1 MTQHHRIAMLTAGG
15 LAPCLSSAVGGL
27 IERYSEVAPEAP
39 IIGYLAGYKGLL
51 QGTSISVTPEV
62 RRRAHVLHAHG
73 GTPLGNSRV
82 KLTNVADC
90 VKRGLVKEGEEPLK
104 VAASQLVRD
113 GITILHTIGGD
124 DTNTTAADLAA
135 YLKDNG
141 YQLTVVGL
149 PKTIDND
156 VVPIRQ
162 TLGAWTAAEQGAMF
176 FENVVNEQSTSSRQ
190 FVIHE
195 VMGRHC
201 GWLTAATA
209 RAWRER
215 LDRLEFL
222 PEFNLDRGH
231 KDIDAIYIPELPID
245 IEAEAAR
252 LKKRMDEMDS
262 VSIFV
267 SEGAAVH
274 EIVAELEGKGE
285 KVDRDA
291 FGHVR
296 LDQVKVG
303 DWFGKQFAGKI
314 GADKTL
320 VQKSGYFGRSAA
332 ANQADLDLIRAMVH
346 VAVDS
351 ALEGISGV
359 VGHDEE
365 KGDELRAIEFPRIK
379 GGKHF
384 DPRTPWFEDMLRD
397 IGQLA

>member
-1 MTQHHRIAMLTAGG
+1 
-15 LAPCLSSAVGGL
+15 
-27 IERYSEVAPEAP
+27 
-39 IIGYLAGYKGLL
+39 
-51 QGTSISVTPEV
+51 
-62 RRRAHVLHAHG
+62 
-73 GTPLGNSRV
+73 
-82 KLTNVADC
+82 
-90 VKRGLVKEGEEPLK
+90 
-104 VAASQLVRD
+104 
-113 GITILHTIGGD
+113 
-124 DTNTTAADLAA
+124 
-135 YLKDNG
+135 
-141 YQLTVVGL
+141 VVGL

-162 TLGAWTAAEQGAMF
+162 TLGAWTAAEQGALF

-190 FVIHE
+190 LVIHE

-222 PEFNLDRGH
+222 PEFNLDRSH
-231 KDIDAIYIPELPID
+231 KDIDAIYIPEMPID

-252 LKKRMDEMDS
+252 LKKRMDELDS

-285 KVDRDA
+285 KVERDA

-303 DWFGKQFAGKI
+303 DWFGKQFAAKI

-351 ALEGISGV
+351 ALAGVSGV

-384 DPRTPWFEDMLRD
+384 DPRTPWFADMLRD
-397 IGQLA
+397 IGQIA